1 MRVRFLARRPRTT
14 IRQQPFDWLLVAAA
28 QNGSRDYFRL
38 AASLDRKRL
47 GQTFGAESGSRSEAF
62 SMRRLGG
69 SRWRLRRT
77 RGMRLAMEFEWSFF
91 RFLFGDKR

>member
-1 MRVRFLARRPRTT
+1 
-14 IRQQPFDWLLVAAA
+14 
-28 QNGSRDYFRL
+28 
-38 AASLDRKRL
+38 
-47 GQTFGAESGSRSEAF
+47 
-62 SMRRLGG
+62 MRRLGG